1 MKKDKGLEI
10 SKAISIL
17 LESYAYEDSMNC
29 IIGLASATVH
39 YLGKIKE
46 TTESN
51 VEDGVERIFLNML
64 KTGDDLLDMNFREYI
79 NTDGLHKMRESIMLD
94 TVVRVM
100 GLIRRGVINP
110 RTKNIEIRLKSINQP
125 TRKCQLK
132 IVLQ

>member
-1 MKKDKGLEI
+1 MEEMQIKKDKGMEI
-10 SKAISIL
+10 AKAISKV

-29 IIGLASATVH
+29 ILGLASATVH
-39 YLGKIKE
+39 NLSKIKE

-51 VEDGVERIFLNML
+51 AEDGVERVFLDML
-64 KTGDDLLDMNFREYI
+64 KTGDNMSDLNFREYI

-110 RTKNIEIRLKSINQP
+110 STKNIEIMRMLNKINE
-125 TRKCQLK
+125 KAS
-132 IVLQ
+132 